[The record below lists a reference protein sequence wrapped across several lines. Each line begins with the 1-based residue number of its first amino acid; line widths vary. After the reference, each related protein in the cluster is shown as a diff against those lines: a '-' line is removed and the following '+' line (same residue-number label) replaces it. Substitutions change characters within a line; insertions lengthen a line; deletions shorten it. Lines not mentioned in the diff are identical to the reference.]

1 MDGIQYCR
9 DKVAPLGSNAYYCL
23 LWLPPAEAG
32 GVLAALALRQ
42 ELLDIPEKVSDGQ
55 LALTKLNWWR
65 DELRRTAGGVA
76 QHPVSQVLRPV
87 LQSRPQLS
95 AGMAS
100 MCDGIDMLLQ
110 TGRINDEAAF
120 GLMNQR
126 LGGCAWQLAAE
137 LAGAQEPAEL
147 RFAAEAGCGLHLLET
162 LQQLRPAA
170 QRGLVLVPVSVLQR
184 HNLPV
189 EQVAAG
195 NGGDAFVA
203 LATEMIATIRAHF
216 ALARA
221 QLKGRLPR
229 RLRFVLS
236 AMCIAEATIREIER
250 DGVQYLQQR
259 RVSLTPLRKLWL
271 AWKSWHLAAGRT

>member
-42 ELLDIPEKVSDGQ
+42 ELLDLPEKVSDGQ

-126 LGGCAWQLAAE
+126 LGGCAWQLAVE

-147 RFAAEAGCGLHLLET
+147 RFAAEAGHEPLHILGCAEGIDDHPSGVVAH
-162 LQQLRPAA
+162 PAA
-170 QRGLVLVPVSVLQR
+170 D
-184 HNLPV
+184 
-189 EQVAAG
+189 AAG
-195 NGGDAFVA
+195 DCELVDPGAESDSLHDSANLDVDAA
-203 LATEMIATIRAHF
+203 SGH
-216 ALARA
+216 
-221 QLKGRLPR
+221 
-229 RLRFVLS
+229 
-236 AMCIAEATIREIER
+236 
-250 DGVQYLQQR
+250 D
-259 RVSLTPLRKLWL
+259 
-271 AWKSWHLAAGRT
+271 

>member
-1 MDGIQYCR
+1 VDSLLYCSE
-9 DKVAPLGSNAYYCL
+9 KVAPFGSSHYYAL
-23 LWLPPAEAG
+23 LWQPPKIRARML
-32 GVLAALALRQ
+32 VVLALRQ
-42 ELLDIPEKVSDGQ
+42 ELLDIPARVSDGQ

-100 MCDGIDMLLQ
+100 MCDGIEMLLQ

-203 LATEMIATIRAHF
+203 LATEMIAAVRTHF

-229 RLRFVLS
+229 RLRVVLS

-250 DGVQYLQQR
+250 DGLQYLQQR
-259 RVSLTPLRKLWL
+259 RISLTPVRKLWL